1 MEYYCTGNGCY
12 REYMLN
18 YFGEYSDTHGCNNC
32 GNCSGH
38 WLNMSEF
45 DEFEGTDSTWD
56 SDGDTMGAAGGL
68 PWQSPEWD
76 SPSRRKYKATD
87 YGTKS
92 SARPSMSLNDLDDD
106 EKKLFDELRQLRLTI
121 AREEHL
127 PPYIVFSDKTL
138 VDMCVKKPVDKVSM
152 LSCNGVGENKYSRYG
167 ERFIEVIRT
176 H

>member
-1 MEYYCTGNGCY
+1 
-12 REYMLN
+12 ML
-18 YFGEYSDTHGCNNC
+18 
-32 GNCSGH
+32 
-38 WLNMSEF
+38 EF
-45 DEFEGTDSTWD
+45 DELEGMTSC
-56 SDGDTMGAAGGL
+56 SMAR
-68 PWQSPEWD
+68 QSGK
-76 SPSRRKYKATD
+76 RKGPTYKATD

-106 EKKLFDELRQLRLTI
+106 EKRLFDELRQLRLTI

-138 VDMCVKKPVDKVSM
+138 VDMCVKKPVDKISM

-176 H
+176 HWR

>member
-1 MEYYCTGNGCY
+1 
-12 REYMLN
+12 
-18 YFGEYSDTHGCNNC
+18 
-32 GNCSGH
+32 
-38 WLNMSEF
+38 MSEF

-56 SDGDTMGAAGGL
+56 SDGDTMGAVGDL
-68 PWQSPEWD
+68 PWKSPEWD
-76 SPSRRKYKATD
+76 RTSGMASRSVARQSGKRRGPTYKATD

-106 EKKLFDELRQLRLTI
+106 EKRLFDELRQLRLTI

-138 VDMCVKKPVDKVSM
+138 VDMCVKKPVDKASM

-176 H
+176 HWR